1 MKIFRYLRPYWLFAL
16 LSPLCMAAE
25 VIIDLWQPKL
35 LSRIVDQGVLGSDM
49 RLVVSTGLLMLGLV
63 AIGGMAGI
71 ASTAFACKASQNF
84 GNDLRVD
91 AYKRV
96 MSMSIQ
102 STDKFT
108 TGSLITRMTN
118 DITSVEGL
126 VSMALRM
133 FVRATFMFL
142 GGIVMA
148 LTLDINFGFVIL
160 AALPV
165 EIIVMLIVLKKAF
178 PIFGEVQTRL
188 DKVNSVVQEN
198 VTGARMV
205 KAYVR
210 EGFEKKRF
218 GRANDEFADV
228 NLRVAMMFA
237 RVIPVVMIVMNFSV
251 VAIILIGGYR
261 VEAGSLKVGSV
272 MAGVT
277 YITQILSSL
286 LMVGMMFQ
294 ALSRAVASI
303 NRINEVLD
311 THPVV
316 KGGPDMPAAGGEL
329 EFEHVFFSYPQ
340 AHGEPVLSDISFKV
354 ENGETLAILGA
365 TGSGKTSLVN
375 LIPRFYDPTSGK
387 IYLNGADIST
397 LDLDLLRRKIGFVLQ
412 KSELFSGSVADNIR
426 WGNPDASDEEVRRA
440 ARIAQADDFVSEMP
454 EGYDTVI
461 GEKGSSLSGGQK
473 QRLSIARA
481 LLKKPD
487 ILIFDDSTSALDLG
501 TEARLK
507 KAIAENSA
515 GTTTILIAQ
524 RVASVK
530 NADRILLLDNG
541 KIESIGTHDELME
554 RSRLYREIYYSQQH
568 DGKEAV

>member
-1 MKIFRYLRPYWLFAL
+1 M
-16 LSPLCMAAE
+16 
-25 VIIDLWQPKL
+25 
-35 LSRIVDQGVLGSDM
+35 
-49 RLVVSTGLLMLGLV
+49 
-63 AIGGMAGI
+63 
-71 ASTAFACKASQNF
+71 
-84 GNDLRVD
+84 
-91 AYKRV
+91 
-96 MSMSIQ
+96 
-102 STDKFT
+102 
-108 TGSLITRMTN
+108 
-118 DITSVEGL
+118 
-126 VSMALRM
+126 
-133 FVRATFMFL
+133 
-142 GGIVMA
+142 
-148 LTLDINFGFVIL
+148 
-160 AALPV
+160 
-165 EIIVMLIVLKKAF
+165 
-178 PIFGEVQTRL
+178 
-188 DKVNSVVQEN
+188 
-198 VTGARMV
+198 
-205 KAYVR
+205 
-210 EGFEKKRF
+210 
-218 GRANDEFADV
+218 
-228 NLRVAMMFA
+228 
-237 RVIPVVMIVMNFSV
+237 
-251 VAIILIGGYR
+251 
-261 VEAGSLKVGSV
+261 
-272 MAGVT
+272 
-277 YITQILSSL
+277 
-286 LMVGMMFQ
+286 
-294 ALSRAVASI
+294 
-303 NRINEVLD
+303 
-311 THPVV
+311 
-316 KGGPDMPAAGGEL
+316 
-329 EFEHVFFSYPQ
+329 FFSYPQ
-340 AHGEPVLSDISFKV
+340 AQGEPVLSDISFKV

-426 WGNPDASDEEVRRA
+426 WGNSDASDEEVRRA

>member
-340 AHGEPVLSDISFKV
+340 AQGEPVLSDISFKV

-426 WGNPDASDEEVRRA
+426 WGNSDASDEEVRRA

>member
-1 MKIFRYLRPYWLFAL
+1 
-16 LSPLCMAAE
+16 MAAE

-237 RVIPVVMIVMNFSV
+237 RVYRLLLIVMNFWWS
-251 VAIILIGGYR
+251 
-261 VEAGSLKVGSV
+261 
-272 MAGVT
+272 
-277 YITQILSSL
+277 
-286 LMVGMMFQ
+286 
-294 ALSRAVASI
+294 
-303 NRINEVLD
+303 
-311 THPVV
+311 P
-316 KGGPDMPAAGGEL
+316 
-329 EFEHVFFSYPQ
+329 
-340 AHGEPVLSDISFKV
+340 
-354 ENGETLAILGA
+354 
-365 TGSGKTSLVN
+365 
-375 LIPRFYDPTSGK
+375 
-387 IYLNGADIST
+387 
-397 LDLDLLRRKIGFVLQ
+397 
-412 KSELFSGSVADNIR
+412 
-426 WGNPDASDEEVRRA
+426 
-440 ARIAQADDFVSEMP
+440 
-454 EGYDTVI
+454 
-461 GEKGSSLSGGQK
+461 
-473 QRLSIARA
+473 
-481 LLKKPD
+481 
-487 ILIFDDSTSALDLG
+487 
-501 TEARLK
+501 
-507 KAIAENSA
+507 
-515 GTTTILIAQ
+515 
-524 RVASVK
+524 
-530 NADRILLLDNG
+530 
-541 KIESIGTHDELME
+541 
-554 RSRLYREIYYSQQH
+554 
-568 DGKEAV
+568 

>member
-277 YITQILSSL
+277 YITKILSSL

-316 KGGPDMPAAGGEL
+316 KSGPDMPAAGGEL

-340 AHGEPVLSDISFKV
+340 AQGEPVLSDISFKV

>member
-340 AHGEPVLSDISFKV
+340 AQGEPVLSDISFKV